1 MNTIDTTAV
10 WEVNDGDN
18 SFHACYKCAYEH
30 AVQTVGIHAD
40 LVLGKNF
47 SVEESNFSI
56 SEDVFGEHADCS
68 PICANCHR
76 MPHEV
81 RPPLSIEAL
90 EAKMVNH

>member
-68 PICANCHR
+68 PICANCQ
-76 MPHEV
+76 
-81 RPPLSIEAL
+81 L
-90 EAKMVNH
+90 ELT